1 MRGRHYCGA
10 VIIDQDWL
18 LTAAH
23 CVYGHDAQQFTALLG
38 SIFSVSSSATSSKKS
53 STSTFTSPSTTTTS
67 TQSPN
72 TEHPIQVTKIS
83 LLPSQPSSSSLSF
96 SSSNSIW
103 NFFPPS
109 LSNNQSA
116 EFLDL
121 GEEDVENDEYT
132 EHFSNTNLYQT
143 YASTSKNNTD
153 HSASANSTDGNL
165 LLLKIDHLIVH
176 ENFTRTE
183 FFRNDIALIK

>member
-1 MRGRHYCGA
+1 MLRGRHYCGA

-53 STSTFTSPSTTTTS
+53 STSIFTSSSTTTTS

-83 LLPSQPSSSSLSF
+83 LVPSQLSSSSMSF
-96 SSSNSIW
+96 SSSNSVW

-109 LSNNQSA
+109 LSNNQST

-121 GEEDVENDEYT
+121 GEEVENDEYT
-132 EHFSNTNLYQT
+132 ENISNTNLYQT
-143 YASTSKNNTD
+143 YANTNNNNTE
-153 HSASANSTDGNL
+153 HSSKVNSTDGNL